1 MGTGYGNAPG
11 QSQYAP
17 ASATE
22 EGSRTNRLSAAKV
35 LLVSACLGSIA
46 GFLDL
51 VSTVLQIRLFHGE
64 FYRLNHGFWWI
75 IPIGVATLVLVPG
88 STLALVACLRR
99 RRRMPIGIAVGL
111 PSFVAFLDLIG
122 TLPLELW
129 ASLLLSG
136 GLAVQSAR
144 LVRTRQRAVLR
155 LASLTTL
162 PLAGVVLLL
171 ALATS
176 GARAWSE
183 QRTIAALPRPPAAGR
198 NLLLIVWD
206 TVRAANLSTYG
217 YGRQTTPNL
226 ERWAERGVRFEHA
239 FATSSWT
246 LPSHSSLF
254 TGRWP
259 HELSAGW
266 KSPLDATYPT
276 LAGRLGLLGYDT
288 AGFVANLDFCG
299 SETGLGRGFAHYED
313 YPLSALEVFTRY
325 TGLGRRIDRVSMAM
339 VADLLTGRRRGAVR
353 PLVPLSKEHAKSAAD
368 IERDFLAWFSW
379 QHPRGRPFF
388 AFLNYNDAHS
398 PYEVPGDFAPAFG
411 LRPSSWHDRLV
422 LQQWN
427 ILDKMKLPYRDVQ
440 LANDLYD
447 DSIAYLDRRLGA
459 LLDEL
464 ERRGVLDNTVVVV
477 TSDHGEHL
485 GDHGLFFHGCS
496 LYRQLVEVPL
506 VVLGPNRVPAGRR
519 VAEPVSLCDLPATV
533 LDLIGPNA
541 GKPFPGRSLTRFWEP
556 NNRPSDPALDI
567 LLMETE
573 QPTLLTNQ
581 GREPVAKGPMRAIV
595 AGGMHYIRS
604 GDGGEELYA
613 LGPDRGEQFNM
624 ATDPNAEESLQGF
637 RGALRSLFRK
647 RPTAERRPAG
657 RVEPGPPSS

>member
-1 MGTGYGNAPG
+1 MVARFGNAPG
-11 QSQYAP
+11 ESSDAP
-17 ASATE
+17 ASETE
-22 EGSRTNRLSAAKV
+22 QGSRSNRLSATKV
-35 LLVSACLGSIA
+35 LLVSASIGLIA

-51 VSTVLQIRLFHGE
+51 ISTVLQNRLFNGE
-64 FYRLNHGFWWI
+64 FYRLNHGFSWI
-75 IPIGVATLVLVPG
+75 IPTGVATLVFIPG
-88 STLALVACLRR
+88 IALASVVWLRR
-99 RRRMPIGIAVGL
+99 RGMPIGIAVGL
-111 PSFVAFLDLIG
+111 PAFIGFLDLIG

-144 LVRTRQRAVLR
+144 LVRAQERNVLR
-155 LASLTTL
+155 FASVVTPL
-162 PLAGVVLLL
+162 LAGAVVLL

-176 GARAWSE
+176 GARVWAERRLTAS
-183 QRTIAALPRPPAAGR
+183 LPPPPSGGR

-246 LPSHSSLF
+246 LPSHASLF

-266 KSPLDATYPT
+266 KSPLDATHPT
-276 LAGRLGLLGYDT
+276 LAGQLGHLGYDT

-313 YPLSALEVFTRY
+313 YPLGALEVFTRY
-325 TGLGRRIDRVSMAM
+325 TGLGRRIDRVSIAM
-339 VADLLTGRRRGAVR
+339 VGDLLSARRRGAAS
-353 PLVPLSKEHAKSAAD
+353 PLIPLSKEHAKSAAD
-368 IERDFLAWFSW
+368 IERDFLTWFSW

-398 PYEVPGDFAPAFG
+398 PYEVPGDSAPGFG
-411 LRPSSWHDRLV
+411 ARPASWHDRLV

-440 LANDLYD
+440 MAIDLYD

-459 LLDEL
+459 LLTEL
-464 ERRGVLDNTVVVV
+464 ERRGVLENTVVVV

-496 LYRQLVEVPL
+496 LYRQVVEVPL
-506 VVLGPNRVPAGRR
+506 VVIGPNRVPAGRR
-519 VAEPVSLCDLPATV
+519 VADPVSLRDLPATV
-533 LDLIGPNA
+533 LDLVGLDSA
-541 GKPFPGRSLTRFWEP
+541 GSFPGRSLTRFWEP
-556 NNRPSDPALDI
+556 NNLQSNPALDI
-567 LLMETE
+567 LLMEIDK
-573 QPTLLTNQ
+573 PVLLTNQ
-581 GREPVAKGPMRAIV
+581 GREPVAKGPMKAVV

-604 GDGGEELYA
+604 GDGSEELYA
-613 LGPDRGEQFNM
+613 LGPDHREQFNM
-624 ATDPNAEESLQGF
+624 ATEPNAEESLQGF
-637 RGALRSLFRK
+637 RAALRSMLGAR
-647 RPTAERRPAG
+647 RRIDARTAGHVESPVRR
-657 RVEPGPPSS
+657 R